1 MSLIMAAFNP
11 TVAVICPLPIELDAV
26 LAVFDDYPRVLEGS
40 PYYYGIISKHSAVAV
55 CLPKIGILP
64 ARDCGALLK
73 IRFPSIQYRF
83 LVGIAGGI
91 PDEKNDV
98 RLGDVVIGTYL
109 NKYDAGKWFNG
120 DLQPSPLLI
129 EAPQELLEVIPIFK
143 TRPQQRPDQ
152 LLEEQL
158 ETMRIRNPER
168 RTHWTYPDVEEAR
181 DLLFTPSYT
190 CLTPSQDQCSCD
202 PTQIIDRVNRQLQ
215 SPKVHYGLIASG
227 DQVMKDAMKRDK
239 VKNTIKNDLRKEVLA
254 VEMEAAA
261 LYDLGYM
268 VVRGICDYADS
279 HKNKKWQHYA
289 AATAAAC
296 FKTLLCLFPTPNNI
310 LPNDHWG
317 QIEATVPDPISTFGP
332 GTLSYPSRA
341 QSTSTVDMELIGP
354 RLGNGFMHNHAHTNS
369 AQGHATDSSIFS
381 EGSMSRSDTHDRILG
396 TRGENSDPGKL
407 LFRRTP
413 PITADFPLPSAS
425 SMSDD
430 LSGSPMA
437 KSPAQP
443 VNTLRRI
450 SKLPSGETNRDL
462 SPHSTLSNSIPANI
476 TSETRNMDSFPER
489 HIWTWPLSAYHWK
502 STTEQKNGSPMGG
515 AADLKLIQYDIYNE
529 PLKTTWTIEIHD
541 TSQRENS
548 FVFWLPL
555 DEIRVS
561 VQLCETQLQYSDCK
575 ARAWRSVDGRVEHYS
590 KYNATSPNISAVFNF
605 LDSKSAEDFTNLIL
619 HIDCALLGYHH
630 LESFSTLAGVCSYG
644 TARGT
649 ANELDTSDQSQQC
662 ANIIISIE
670 KLDDTKASRISKVFG
685 LGSRLDYDLKTSQGV
700 ITICLSQLRKAAY
713 ETPAKTS
720 ANWPPHWVREN
731 RDGRPDRLDYHDS
744 MDVAIKFSE
753 HVNDGSPWKAF
764 MKGITGWQI
773 QSWDNAQ
780 IRGHDAQMVVWSKD
794 SELRVLCKAQVH
806 TSERKWY
813 CLDLSRGQVK
823 KEVSV
828 NYDGRG
834 KTITL
839 KHVLFSDGKH
849 IARSMTTERAQGARQ
864 NKISDE
870 KLKFSDMG
878 KAHDFEIQIRKLL
891 SQSSP
896 RPSME
901 TERSRGS
908 SRSLSSMFSMRR
920 VQTHQDT

>member
-1 MSLIMAAFNP
+1 MSLTMEAFNP

-26 LAVFDDYPRVLEGS
+26 LAVFDDHPQVLEGL
-40 PYYYGIISKHSAVAV
+40 PYYYGTISRHSAVAV

-73 IRFPSIQYRF
+73 DRFPSIQYRF

-98 RLGDVVIGTYL
+98 RLGDVVIGTCLY
-109 NKYDAGKWFNG
+109 KHDAGKWWNG
-120 DLQPSPLLI
+120 DLRPSLLLK
-129 EAPQELLEVIPIFK
+129 EAPQKLLEVIPIFK

-158 ETMRIRNPER
+158 ENMRIRNPER
-168 RTHWTYPDVEEAR
+168 RTHWTYPDAEEAR

-202 PTQIIDRVNRQLQ
+202 PTQIIGRVNRPLQ

-239 VKNTIKNDLRKEVLA
+239 VKNTIKNFLREDVLA

-279 HKNKKWQHYA
+279 HKNKKWQDYA

-310 LPNDHWG
+310 PPNDHRS
-317 QIEATVPDPISTFGP
+317 QTEATVPDPISTSAP
-332 GTLSYPSRA
+332 GTSSRPSWA
-341 QSTSTVDMELIGP
+341 QPTSTVDMELIGP
-354 RLGNGFMHNHAHTNS
+354 GPGNGFLHNHAHNNS
-369 AQGHATDSSIFS
+369 AQGPATGSSNFAG
-381 EGSMSRSDTHDRILG
+381 GSMLRSDTHGRILG
-396 TRGENSDPGKL
+396 TQGENSDPGEL
-407 LFRRTP
+407 FFRRTP
-413 PITADFPLPSAS
+413 PITTDFPQS
-425 SMSDD
+425 SMTDD
-430 LSGSPMA
+430 LCSSPVA
-437 KSPAQP
+437 ESPAQLG
-443 VNTLRRI
+443 NTLRRI
-450 SKLPSGETNRDL
+450 SKLPSGEANRDL
-462 SPHSTLSNSIPANI
+462 SPHSTSSNPIPANI
-476 TSETRNMDSFPER
+476 TSETRNMDSLPER
-489 HIWTWPLSAYHWK
+489 HSWTWPLSAYHWK
-502 STTEQKNGSPMGG
+502 STTEQQNESPMGG
-515 AADLKLIQYDIYNE
+515 AADLKLIQYGIYNE

-541 TSQRENS
+541 TSQRENP

-561 VQLCETQLQYSDCK
+561 VQLGEAQLQYSDCK
-575 ARAWRSVDGRVEHYS
+575 ARAWRSVDGRGEHYS
-590 KYNATSPNISAVFNF
+590 KYNAISPNISAVLNF
-605 LDSKSAEDFTNLIL
+605 LDSKSAEGFANLIL
-619 HIDCALLGYHH
+619 HIDCTLLGSHH
-630 LESFSTLAGVCSYG
+630 LESFPTLDGICIYG

-670 KLDDTKASRISKVFG
+670 KLDDPKASRISKVFG
-685 LGSRLDYDLKTSQGV
+685 LGSRLDYELKTSQGV
-700 ITICLSQLRKAAY
+700 ITICLGQLRKAAY
-713 ETPAKTS
+713 ETPAKTA

-731 RDGRPDRLDYHDS
+731 RDGRPDRLVYHDS
-744 MDVAIKFSE
+744 MDVAVKFSE

-764 MKGITGWQI
+764 MEGITGWQI

-780 IRGHDAQMVVWSKD
+780 MRGHHAQMVVWSKG

-834 KTITL
+834 KTVTL

-864 NKISDE
+864 DKISDE
-870 KLKFSDMG
+870 KLKFPDRG

-891 SQSSP
+891 AQSSP
-896 RPSME
+896 RLSME
-901 TERSRGS
+901 IERSHGS

>member
-1 MSLIMAAFNP
+1 MAAFNP

-26 LAVFDDYPRVLEGS
+26 LAIFDDDPRVLEGS
-40 PYYYGIISKHSAVAV
+40 PPYYYGVISKHSAVAV

-64 ARDCGALLK
+64 ARDCGARLK

-83 LVGIAGGI
+83 LIGIAGGI
-91 PDEKNDV
+91 PDKKNDV
-98 RLGDVVIGTYL
+98 RLGDVVIGTCL
-109 NKYDAGKWFNG
+109 SKYDAGKWLNG

-129 EAPQELLEVIPIFK
+129 EASQELLGIIPIFK

-158 ETMRIRNPER
+158 EAMRIRNPEK
-168 RTHWTYPDVEEAR
+168 RTHWTYPDAEEAR
-181 DLLFTPSYT
+181 DILFTPSYT

-202 PTQIIDRVNRQLQ
+202 PKQIIDRVNRQLQ

-239 VKNTIKNDLRKEVLA
+239 VKNTIKNDLRKDVLA

-279 HKNKKWQHYA
+279 HKNKKWQDYA

-296 FKTLLCLFPTPNNI
+296 FKSLLCLFPTPNNI
-310 LPNDHWG
+310 LPNDHWS
-317 QIEATVPDPISTFGP
+317 QNEATTPDPMSTSGP
-332 GTLSYPSRA
+332 GTSSNPSRA
-341 QSTSTVDMELIGP
+341 QSTSIVDMEIIGS
-354 RLGNGFMHNHAHTNS
+354 RIGNEFRHNHAHTNS
-369 AQGHATDSSIFS
+369 AQ
-381 EGSMSRSDTHDRILG
+381 SRSDTHDRILG
-396 TRGENSDPGKL
+396 TRGKNSDPGKL
-407 LFRRTP
+407 LFLRPP
-413 PITADFPLPSAS
+413 PITTDFPQSSAS

-430 LSGSPMA
+430 LSSSPVA
-437 KSPAQP
+437 GSPAQP
-443 VNTLRRI
+443 GHTHRRA
-450 SKLPSGETNRDL
+450 SKLPSREDNRVL
-462 SPHSTLSNSIPANI
+462 SSRSTSSNPIAANI

-489 HIWTWPLSAYHWK
+489 HSWAWPLSAYHWK
-502 STTEQKNGSPMGG
+502 SSTEQRNGFPMGG
-515 AADLKLIQYDIYNE
+515 AADLTLIQYDIHNE
-529 PLKTTWTIEIHD
+529 PLKTTRTIEIHD

-548 FVFWLPL
+548 LIFWLPL
-555 DEIRVS
+555 DEIRVNI
-561 VQLCETQLQYSDCK
+561 QLGEAQLEYSDCK
-575 ARAWRSVDGRVEHYS
+575 ARAWRSVNGRVEHYS

-619 HIDCALLGYHH
+619 HIDCALVGYHR
-630 LESFSTLAGVCSYG
+630 LGSFPTLASVCSYG

-649 ANELDTSDQSQQC
+649 AHELDTSDQSQQC

-670 KLDDTKASRISKVFG
+670 KLDDPKGSRVSKVFG
-685 LGSRLDYDLKTSQGV
+685 LGSRLDYDLRTSQGV
-700 ITICLSQLRKAAY
+700 ITISFSQLRKAAY

-744 MDVAIKFSE
+744 MDVAVRFNE
-753 HVNDGSPWKAF
+753 HVNDGSSWKAF

-780 IRGHDAQMVVWSKD
+780 IHGHDAQMVVWTRG

-813 CLDLSRGQVK
+813 CLDLTGGQVK
-823 KEVSV
+823 KGVSSV
-828 NYDGRG
+828 DYDGRG
-834 KTITL
+834 KTVIL
-839 KHVLFSDGKH
+839 RHVLFSDSKH

-870 KLKFSDMG
+870 KLKFPDSGM
-878 KAHDFEIQIRKLL
+878 ARDFEIQIRKLL
-891 SQSSP
+891 AQFSP
-896 RPSME
+896 LHSME
-901 TERSRGS
+901 AERSRGS
-908 SRSLSSMFSMRR
+908 SRSLPSIFSTRR
-920 VQTHQDT
+920 V

>member
-1 MSLIMAAFNP
+1 MSLTMEAFNP

-26 LAVFDDYPRVLEGS
+26 LAVFDDHPQVLEGL
-40 PYYYGIISKHSAVAV
+40 PYYYGTISRHSAVAV

-73 IRFPSIQYRF
+73 DRFPSIQYRF

-91 PDEKNDV
+91 PDKKNDV

-109 NKYDAGKWFNG
+109 NKYDAGKWVNG
-120 DLQPSPLLI
+120 DLQPSPLLR

-181 DLLFTPSYT
+181 DLLFTSSYI

-215 SPKVHYGLIASG
+215 SPKVHFGLIASG

-239 VKNTIKNDLRKEVLA
+239 VKKTIKDDLRKDVLA

-279 HKNKKWQHYA
+279 HKNKKWQDYA

-310 LPNDHWG
+310 PPNDHRS
-317 QIEATVPDPISTFGP
+317 QTEATVPDPISTSAP
-332 GTLSYPSRA
+332 GTASRPSWA
-341 QSTSTVDMELIGP
+341 QPTSTVDMELIGP
-354 RLGNGFMHNHAHTNS
+354 GPGNGFLHNHAHNNS
-369 AQGHATDSSIFS
+369 AQGPATGSSIFAG
-381 EGSMSRSDTHDRILG
+381 GSMPRFDTHDRILG
-396 TRGENSDPGKL
+396 TQSENSDPGKP

-413 PITADFPLPSAS
+413 PITTDFPQS
-425 SMSDD
+425 SMTDD
-430 LSGSPMA
+430 LCSSPVA
-437 KSPAQP
+437 ESPAQLG
-443 VNTLRRI
+443 NTLRGI
-450 SKLPSGETNRDL
+450 SKLPSGEANGNL
-462 SPHSTLSNSIPANI
+462 SPHFTSSNSIPANI

-489 HIWTWPLSAYHWK
+489 HICKWPLSAYHWK
-502 STTEQKNGSPMGG
+502 STTEQQNGSPMGG
-515 AADLKLIQYDIYNE
+515 AADLELIQYDIYNE

-541 TSQRENS
+541 TSQSENS

-561 VQLCETQLQYSDCK
+561 VQLSEVQLQYSDCK
-575 ARAWRSVDGRVEHYS
+575 ARAWRSVDGRGEHYS
-590 KYNATSPNISAVFNF
+590 KYNAVSPNISAVFNF
-605 LDSKSAEDFTNLIL
+605 LDSKSAEKFTNLVL
-619 HIDCALLGYHH
+619 HFECALLGYHH
-630 LESFSTLAGVCSYG
+630 LESFPTLAGVCSYG

-670 KLDDTKASRISKVFG
+670 KLDDPKASRISKVFG
-685 LGSRLDYDLKTSQGV
+685 LGPRLDYDLKTSQGV

-720 ANWPPHWVREN
+720 ANWPPYWVREN

-744 MDVAIKFSE
+744 MDVAVKFSE

-864 NKISDE
+864 DKISDE
-870 KLKFSDMG
+870 KLKFPDRG
-878 KAHDFEIQIRKLL
+878 KAQDFEIQIRKLL
-891 SQSSP
+891 EQSSP
-896 RPSME
+896 RLSME
-901 TERSRGS
+901 TERSHGS